1 MLKNEIKTFFK
12 GDVEDSS
19 KTLERYSHDYS
30 IFEVKP
36 ELVVFPKDAE
46 DIKNLVK
53 FLNKKREEEGYVY
66 LSLTARGAG
75 TDMTGGPLND
85 SIILDTSRYM
95 GGVLEVK
102 KQKLGKQKSPTGH
115 DFEISGMARALPGTY
130 YRDFEK
136 ETLRAELIMPC
147 YPASRELATIGGMV
161 ANNGAGEKTL
171 KYGQNKDFVKSLKVI
186 LDDGEEYVIEP
197 LSRAA
202 LEAIILEKNRLAEIY
217 QKTWELIKRN
227 LDDIRVAKPKTTKN
241 SSGYMLW
248 DVWDVGNEIFNPIPM
263 FVGAQG
269 TTGIITEITYKLVKR
284 EAESTLLVVFLKDL
298 QTIPALTKALLEND
312 VETLEIYDDNTLK
325 FAVKFFK
332 NFLKEKG
339 IWGSIKYAWQF
350 LPEFFMVLSG
360 GLTGQGMPKIIILA
374 EFVSNDASGI
384 AREAR
389 VAQDKIARFHLRTRL
404 TKTPQERDK
413 YFAIRRDSFK
423 LLSDHSKGLRTAPFI
438 DDIVVPVDKLPD
450 YWPELTEVLD
460 EHKILYTIAGHLG
473 NGNLH
478 VIPLLDFNNPKTKD
492 LIVEISNKIYP
503 IVRKYGG
510 SMTAEHND
518 GLVRTP
524 YIETMFGAKIAS
536 VFQEF
541 KEIVDPHKMFNPKK
555 KVGATFE
562 DFSSHIIRPKK

>member
-102 KQKLGKQKSPTGH
+102 KQKLPGRSGGKQKSPTGH

-136 ETLRAELIMPC
+136 ETLKAELIMPC

-202 LEAIILEKNRLAEIY
+202 LEATIY
-217 QKTWELIKRN
+217 EECIDGRILIKRTCHI
-227 LDDIRVAKPKTTKN
+227 LDITLGNPVNISLDHHPKLIR
-241 SSGYMLW
+241 
-248 DVWDVGNEIFNPIPM
+248 
-263 FVGAQG
+263 
-269 TTGIITEITYKLVKR
+269 
-284 EAESTLLVVFLKDL
+284 
-298 QTIPALTKALLEND
+298 
-312 VETLEIYDDNTLK
+312 
-325 FAVKFFK
+325 
-332 NFLKEKG
+332 
-339 IWGSIKYAWQF
+339 
-350 LPEFFMVLSG
+350 
-360 GLTGQGMPKIIILA
+360 
-374 EFVSNDASGI
+374 
-384 AREAR
+384 
-389 VAQDKIARFHLRTRL
+389 
-404 TKTPQERDK
+404 
-413 YFAIRRDSFK
+413 FAIRGRDA
-423 LLSDHSKGLRTAPFI
+423 SDRLNYRIPMS
-438 DDIVVPVDKLPD
+438 IVCS
-450 YWPELTEVLD
+450 
-460 EHKILYTIAGHLG
+460 A
-473 NGNLH
+473 
-478 VIPLLDFNNPKTKD
+478 
-492 LIVEISNKIYP
+492 
-503 IVRKYGG
+503 
-510 SMTAEHND
+510 
-518 GLVRTP
+518 
-524 YIETMFGAKIAS
+524 
-536 VFQEF
+536 
-541 KEIVDPHKMFNPKK
+541 
-555 KVGATFE
+555 
-562 DFSSHIIRPKK
+562 